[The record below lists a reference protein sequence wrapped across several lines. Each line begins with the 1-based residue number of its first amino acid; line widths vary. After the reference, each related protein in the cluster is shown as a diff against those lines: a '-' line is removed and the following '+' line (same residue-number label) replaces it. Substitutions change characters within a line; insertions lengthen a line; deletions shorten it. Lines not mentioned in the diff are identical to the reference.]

1 MPFPRESELDVEMSF
16 EWFNLHHSPTVYLCS
31 RRMHVNL
38 MELIKRPT
46 KTKLWDA
53 FMNEL
58 ADNSYQSLAMFFML
72 DQVGMSVI
80 HNVWSLSATPGEFRL
95 LRRASSADRGIIID
109 SSQCFMDAMCGD
121 GLIKW

>member
-1 MPFPRESELDVEMSF
+1 
-16 EWFNLHHSPTVYLCS
+16 
-31 RRMHVNL
+31 

-53 FMNEL
+53 YMNEL
-58 ADNSYQSLAMFFML
+58 ADNSYQWLAMFFML

-80 HNVWSLSATPGEFRL
+80 HNVWSLSAVPGEFRL
-95 LRRASSADRGIIID
+95 LRRASSADRGIVID
-109 SSQCFMDAMCGD
+109 SSQGFMDAMCGD